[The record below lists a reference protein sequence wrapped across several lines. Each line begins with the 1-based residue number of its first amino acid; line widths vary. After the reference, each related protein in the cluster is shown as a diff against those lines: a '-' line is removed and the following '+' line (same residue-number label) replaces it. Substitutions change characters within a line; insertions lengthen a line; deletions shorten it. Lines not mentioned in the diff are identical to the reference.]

1 MDTRTLHQLLTF
13 PPRGFG
19 STFTIIFSAFVA
31 YATLLQWII
40 ANRKYYELE
49 GLRGVIGQSGICMK
63 KIVAELFKRP
73 ITKEQ
78 SKDTGMAMVLLL
90 LLFSGAFKRE
100 TLVTI
105 AIVALVVDMTFPQLY
120 RPVAVLWLGLSHL
133 LGTVVSKIL
142 LTLVFFGVVTPIGVA
157 RKLLGFD
164 SLKLRDFKSGEN
176 SVMVIR
182 NHLFTGKDIEKPY

>member
-1 MDTRTLHQLLTF
+1 M
-13 PPRGFG
+13 
-19 STFTIIFSAFVA
+19 
-31 YATLLQWII
+31 
-40 ANRKYYELE
+40 N
-49 GLRGVIGQSGICMK
+49 
-63 KIVAELFKRP
+63 KIVAELFRRP

-90 LLFSGAFKRE
+90 LFFSVAFKRE

-105 AIVALVVDMTFPQLY
+105 AIVALVADMTVPQLY

-142 LTLVFFGVVTPIGVA
+142 LTLVFFGVVTPIGLA
-157 RKLLGFD
+157 RKLLGID
-164 SLKLRDFKSGEN
+164 SLKLKDFKSGKN

-182 NHLFTGKDIEKPY
+182 NHIFTGKDIEKPY

>member
-1 MDTRTLHQLLTF
+1 MYKF
-13 PPRGFG
+13 
-19 STFTIIFSAFVA
+19 FVEF
-31 YATLLQWII
+31 LKQ
-40 ANRKYYELE
+40 
-49 GLRGVIGQSGICMK
+49 
-63 KIVAELFKRP
+63 P
-73 ITKEQ
+73 ISKDQ

-90 LLFSGAFKRE
+90 LLASAAFKRQALI
-100 TLVTI
+100 TVAMI
-105 AIVALVVDMTFPQLY
+105 ALVVDMTVPRLY

-182 NHLFTGKDIEKPY
+182 NHIFTGKDIEKPY

>member
-1 MDTRTLHQLLTF
+1 
-13 PPRGFG
+13 
-19 STFTIIFSAFVA
+19 
-31 YATLLQWII
+31 
-40 ANRKYYELE
+40 
-49 GLRGVIGQSGICMK
+49 MK
-63 KIVAELFKRP
+63 KIVAEFFKRP

-90 LLFSGAFKRE
+90 LLFSAAFKRE

-105 AIVALVVDMTFPQLY
+105 AIVALVVDMTFPQFY

-142 LTLVFFGVVTPIGVA
+142 LTLVFFGVVTPIGLA

-164 SLKLRDFKSGEN
+164 SLKLKDFKSGEN
-176 SVMVIR
+176 SVMLIR
-182 NHLFTGKDIEKPY
+182 NYTFTGKDIEKPY

>member
-1 MDTRTLHQLLTF
+1 
-13 PPRGFG
+13 
-19 STFTIIFSAFVA
+19 
-31 YATLLQWII
+31 
-40 ANRKYYELE
+40 
-49 GLRGVIGQSGICMK
+49 MK

-90 LLFSGAFKRE
+90 LLASAAFKRQALI
-100 TLVTI
+100 TAAMVVLVI
-105 AIVALVVDMTFPQLY
+105 DMTFPLLY

-142 LTLVFFGVVTPIGVA
+142 LSLVFFGVVTPIGLA

-164 SLKLRDFKSGEN
+164 SLKLRDFKSGEH
-176 SVMVIR
+176 SVMLVR
-182 NHLFTGKDIEKPY
+182 NHIFTAKDIEKPY